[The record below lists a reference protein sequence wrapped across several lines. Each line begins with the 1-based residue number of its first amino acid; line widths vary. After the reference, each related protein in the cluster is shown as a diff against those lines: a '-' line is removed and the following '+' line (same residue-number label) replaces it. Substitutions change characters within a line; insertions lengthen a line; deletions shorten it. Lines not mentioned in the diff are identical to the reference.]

1 MHAIITLII
10 IFLILFLAF
19 IISLRLLAIY
29 KMKKL
34 KGATL
39 NEFKNEKRLIL
50 YFYSENCGACK
61 VMAPIIDS
69 IKEVKVK
76 KIDVFSKEGAKLVQ
90 ELGIMGTPTTV
101 LIEKGKVLN
110 AFIGVKKKE
119 DILNMFPSTY
129 S

>member
-101 LIEKGKVLN
+101 LIEKGNVLN

-119 DILNMFPSTY
+119 DILNMFPKPQ
-129 S
+129 

>member
-1 MHAIITLII
+1 MNAIITLII

-101 LIEKGKVLN
+101 LIEKGNVLN

-119 DILNMFPSTY
+119 DILNMFSKPQ
-129 S
+129 

>member
-1 MHAIITLII
+1 MNAIITLII

-119 DILNMFPSTY
+119 DILNMFPKPQ
-129 S
+129 

>member
-19 IISLRLLAIY
+19 IISLRLLATY
-29 KMKKL
+29 KMRKL

-39 NEFKNEKRLIL
+39 NEFKNDKKLIL

-90 ELGIMGTPTTV
+90 ELGIMGTPATV
-101 LIEKGKVLN
+101 LIEKGNVVN

-119 DILNMFPSTY
+119 DILNMFSKPQ
-129 S
+129 

>member
-19 IISLRLLAIY
+19 IISLRLLATY

-39 NEFKNEKRLIL
+39 NEFKNEKKLIL

-61 VMAPIIDS
+61 VMAPIVDS

-90 ELGIMGTPTTV
+90 ELGIMGTPATV
-101 LIEKGKVLN
+101 IIEKGNVIN

-119 DILNMFPSTY
+119 DILNMFSKPQ
-129 S
+129 

>member
-119 DILNMFPSTY
+119 DILNMFTKPQ
-129 S
+129 

>member
-19 IISLRLLAIY
+19 IISLRLLATY

-39 NEFKNEKRLIL
+39 NEFKNEKKLIL

-61 VMAPIIDS
+61 VMAPIVDS

-90 ELGIMGTPTTV
+90 ELGIMGTPATV
-101 LIEKGKVLN
+101 IIEKGNVVN

-119 DILNMFPSTY
+119 DILNMFSKPQ
-129 S
+129 

>member
-1 MHAIITLII
+1 MNAIITLII

-19 IISLRLLAIY
+19 IISLRLLAMY

-101 LIEKGKVLN
+101 LIEKGNVLN

-119 DILNMFPSTY
+119 DILNMFPKPQ
-129 S
+129 

>member
-1 MHAIITLII
+1 MNAIITLII

-90 ELGIMGTPTTV
+90 ELGIMGIPTTV
-101 LIEKGKVLN
+101 LIEKGNVLN

-119 DILNMFPSTY
+119 DILNMFPKPQ
-129 S
+129 

>member
-19 IISLRLLAIY
+19 IISLRLLATY

-61 VMAPIIDS
+61 VMTPIIES

-90 ELGIMGTPTTV
+90 ELGIMGTPATV
-101 LIEKGKVLN
+101 LIEKGNVLN

-119 DILNMFPSTY
+119 DILNMFSKPQ
-129 S
+129 

>member
-19 IISLRLLAIY
+19 IISLRLLAVY

-101 LIEKGKVLN
+101 LIEKGNVLN

-119 DILNMFPSTY
+119 DILNMFPKPQ
-129 S
+129 

>member
-1 MHAIITLII
+1 
-10 IFLILFLAF
+10 
-19 IISLRLLAIY
+19 
-29 KMKKL
+29 MKKL

-39 NEFKNEKRLIL
+39 NEFKNEKKLIL

-61 VMAPIIDS
+61 VMAPIVDS

-90 ELGIMGTPTTV
+90 ELGIMGTPATV
-101 LIEKGKVLN
+101 IIEKGNVVN

-119 DILNMFPSTY
+119 DILNMFSKPQ
-129 S
+129 

>member
-19 IISLRLLAIY
+19 IISLRLLTIY
-29 KMKKL
+29 KIKKL

-101 LIEKGKVLN
+101 LIEKGNVLN
-110 AFIGVKKKE
+110 AFIGVKKKRRH
-119 DILNMFPSTY
+119 IKHVF
-129 S
+129 

>member
-1 MHAIITLII
+1 MNAIITLII

-19 IISLRLLAIY
+19 IISLRLLAVY

-101 LIEKGKVLN
+101 LIEKGNVLN

-119 DILNMFPSTY
+119 DILNMFSKPQ
-129 S
+129 

>member
-1 MHAIITLII
+1 MNAIITLII

-19 IISLRLLAIY
+19 IISLRLLAFY

-101 LIEKGKVLN
+101 LIEKGNVLN

-119 DILNMFPSTY
+119 DILNMFSKPQ
-129 S
+129 

>member
-19 IISLRLLAIY
+19 IISLRLLATY

-39 NEFKNEKRLIL
+39 NEFKNEKKLIL

-61 VMAPIIDS
+61 VMAPIVDS

-101 LIEKGKVLN
+101 IIEKGNVVN

-119 DILNMFPSTY
+119 DILNMFSKPQ
-129 S
+129 

>member
-1 MHAIITLII
+1 
-10 IFLILFLAF
+10 
-19 IISLRLLAIY
+19 
-29 KMKKL
+29 MKKL

-101 LIEKGKVLN
+101 LIEKGNVLN

-119 DILNMFPSTY
+119 DILNMFTKPQ
-129 S
+129 

>member
-101 LIEKGKVLN
+101 LIEKGNVLN

-119 DILNMFPSTY
+119 DILNMFSKPQ
-129 S
+129 

>member
-1 MHAIITLII
+1 MNAIITLII

-101 LIEKGKVLN
+101 LIEKGNVLN

-119 DILNMFPSTY
+119 DILNMFTKPQ
-129 S
+129 

>member
-1 MHAIITLII
+1 MYAIITLII

-19 IISLRLLAIY
+19 IISLRVLAIY
-29 KMKKL
+29 KIKKL

-110 AFIGVKKKE
+110 AFVGVKKKE
-119 DILNMFPSTY
+119 DILNMFSKPQ
-129 S
+129 

>member
-1 MHAIITLII
+1 MNAIITLII

-101 LIEKGKVLN
+101 LIEKGNVLN

-119 DILNMFPSTY
+119 DILNMFPKPQ
-129 S
+129 

>member
-119 DILNMFPSTY
+119 DILNMFSKPQ
-129 S
+129 

>member
-101 LIEKGKVLN
+101 LIEKGNVLN

-119 DILNMFPSTY
+119 DILNMFTKPQ
-129 S
+129 